1 MTRSRL
7 VIIVM
12 LCLIALTGCVLN
24 VSQEQETVTEVG
36 VEPQELQSA
45 ILSTLKPPTAT
56 QKPTFTIIPSTV
68 TISPEELP
76 SATLTLEPASMQTDQ
91 DVKCRTGPGTNYDV
105 DTYFSAD
112 FQTEIM
118 GSTEQRDWWLVARKN
133 DLDQPCW
140 ISSSLVSVKGAISQV
155 PVLTPPPLPT
165 LSPTPTLNVPGILYY
180 LVAENTGGPV
190 GCGDS
195 LIAIYPGIR
204 RTGDLESNV
213 KAALTALFANHTKYV
228 NGLLNPIYE
237 SRMKA
242 KSVSLDDSSGIATV
256 QLAGTFVKPKDV
268 CESKRMHAQVW
279 FTIKQFNSI
288 KHSNVWIGNVKLG
301 DLMEK

>member
-1 MTRSRL
+1 MARSKL
-7 VIIVM
+7 MIIVLLLYLSLM
-12 LCLIALTGCVLN
+12 TVCILN
-24 VSQEQETVTEVG
+24 VQREQETLTEVG
-36 VEPQELQSA
+36 VETQEIQSA
-45 ILSTLKPPTAT
+45 AVSTLKPPP
-56 QKPTFTIIPSTV
+56 PTFTFIPSTV
-68 TISPEELP
+68 TTTPTPTELP
-76 SATLTLEPASMQTDQ
+76 SVTLTLEPASLIIDQ
-91 DVKCRTGPGTNYDV
+91 DVICRTGPGTIYDV
-105 DTYFSAD
+105 ETYLSAGI
-112 FQTEIM
+112 QTEIK
-118 GSTEQRDWWLVARKN
+118 GSTEQRDWWLIARES

-140 ISSSLVSVKGAISQV
+140 ISSFFSSVKGASSLV
-155 PVLTPPPLPT
+155 PVLTPPPFPT

-204 RTGDLESNV
+204 RTGDLETNI

-242 KSVSLDDSSGIATV
+242 KSVSMDASTGVATV
-256 QLAGTFVKPKDV
+256 QLAGTFVKPKDA
-268 CESKRMHAQVW
+268 CESMRMHAQVW
-279 FTIKQFNSI
+279 FTINQFNAI
-288 KHSNVWIGNVKLG
+288 KHSNVWLGNVKLG